1 MNKQTLKTILSKLNE
16 EEQQQIICLAEI
28 DDLLI
33 DFVHK
38 DETEEF
44 KQIKQEY
51 KEVIEVYAKKLA
63 ETQDIYML
71 DNINYANNELNKI
84 SGYSNCLS
92 DLSSELFSI
101 YYKYNK
107 DK

>member
-1 MNKQTLKTILSKLNE
+1 M
-16 EEQQQIICLAEI
+16 
-28 DDLLI
+28 
-33 DFVHK
+33 HK

-63 ETQDIYML
+63 ETQDMCML

-84 SGYSNCLS
+84 SGYGNCLS
-92 DLSSELFSI
+92 YLSSELFSI